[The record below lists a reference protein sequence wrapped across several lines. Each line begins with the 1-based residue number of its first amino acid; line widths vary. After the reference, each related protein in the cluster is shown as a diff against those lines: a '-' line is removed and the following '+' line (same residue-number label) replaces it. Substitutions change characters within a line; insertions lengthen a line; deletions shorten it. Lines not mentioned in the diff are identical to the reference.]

1 MKQYAVKITETLE
14 KVVYIEAE
22 SQMEAETIAEADWNK
37 GEYILDADCFTIAT
51 FEATESEE

>member
-1 MKQYAVKITETLE
+1 MKQYAVKITEKLE

-22 SQMEAETIAEADWNK
+22 SEWEAETIVEANWNK

-51 FEATESEE
+51 FEAKESEE